1 MDDTGP
7 QSGDFMVLDSTT
19 QEKGSESG
27 GAAAER
33 LANERHAAIFKLCGI
48 CGPDDG
54 TRRPL
59 RIVIV
64 GKHGE

>member
-1 MDDTGP
+1 
-7 QSGDFMVLDSTT
+7 MVLNSTT
-19 QEKGSESG
+19 QETGSEWG
-27 GAAAER
+27 GATAER
-33 LANERHAAIFKLCGI
+33 QVNERNAAIFKLCGI

-59 RIVIV
+59 RIVVV